1 MIWAERGTGQ
11 PTVSPPSPGWR
22 KSVRCA
28 SSPCCCRRVKYLV
41 FAFKIQG
48 PCSKERWVWMDGLGE
63 GWGVWKCKG
72 GGGSRIGGE
81 EHRVTNVRLII
92 EIARQIRGT
101 SRIRGGAPHDSP
113 HAKYSFFFLL
123 SMRRRA
129 LVCVCELL
137 PDRDGKHEWC
147 RVSPTE
153 SSCSYWNFKKN
164 KYIKNE

>member
-22 KSVRCA
+22 KSVRFA

-72 GGGSRIGGE
+72 GGGSRTGGE

-113 HAKYSFFFLL
+113 HAKYSFFSYCLCVGVRWSACVWITSRQGRKAWMVQGKPDWKLVLL
-123 SMRRRA
+123 
-129 LVCVCELL
+129 LE
-137 PDRDGKHEWC
+137 
-147 RVSPTE
+147 
-153 SSCSYWNFKKN
+153 FQKK
-164 KYIKNE
+164 KKSI